1 MARFNRVYS
10 LQVGT
15 KGAAQAVTIDNLRI
29 TFTIEKTITP
39 YPNRSNIKVYNLSPA
54 HREEFEKPDTLIA
67 LSAGYLEESGPVLL
81 FSGNVTYAFSEYAT
95 EQGDVVTTFELGDG
109 HVAIRDSMVSL
120 SYGSNASAKK
130 IINTIATQMGL
141 AVYMDASITDK
152 TWSSGFSFYGSG
164 RAALEK
170 VTAGAAYQWSIQNG
184 ALQIVPRGQTTKR
197 QIITLDS
204 TSGLLGY
211 PKRERKLPPQAH
223 ARGTGET
230 GAIRHVNL
238 SPRRRIDG
246 WRVKSFL
253 LPELNPG
260 DPINLQSRTI
270 KGNFR
275 VERLQ
280 HFGDSDGG
288 DWVTEIYIGKTPGA
302 AT

>member
-15 KGAAQAVTIDNLRI
+15 KGSPQAVTISGLRV
-29 TFTIEKTITP
+29 TFNIEKTITP
-39 YPNRSNIKVYNLSPA
+39 YPNRSNIKVYNLTPE
-54 HREEFEKPDTLIA
+54 HREEFEKTDTLIA

-109 HVAIRDSMVSL
+109 HVALRDSMCSL
-120 SYGSNASAKK
+120 SCPAGASAAKLV
-130 IINTIATQMGL
+130 NTIATQMGL
-141 AVYMDASITDK
+141 SLYMDKTIVDK
-152 TWSSGFSFYGSG
+152 VWSSGFSFYGSG

-170 VTAGAAYQWSIQNG
+170 VAAAAGWQWSIQNG

-197 QIITLDS
+197 QIITLDA

-223 ARGTGET
+223 QRADGS
-230 GAIRHVNL
+230 APSIRHVTL

-270 KGNFR
+270 KGEFR

-288 DWVTEIYIGKTPGA
+288 DWVTESYIGKTAQNG
-302 AT
+302 